1 MDKELRQRAIQAIR
15 ESLPGIAAVE
25 EGGDGLRRVQH
36 SPGEGIQEKNSGL
49 GQDLSSDQI
58 LFVLRQDIKER
69 L

>member
-15 ESLPGIAAVE
+15 DSLPGIAAAE
-25 EGGDGLRRVQH
+25 EGGDGLQRVQH
-36 SPGEGIQEKNSGL
+36 SPGEGIQEKDSGL
-49 GQDLSSDQI
+49 GQSLFPDQI

>member
-36 SPGEGIQEKNSGL
+36 SPGEGIREKASGL
-49 GQDLSSDQI
+49 GENLFPDQVFLPVI
-58 LFVLRQDIKER
+58 
-69 L
+69 